1 MVRRRQV
8 LALGGVG
15 IALLYPH
22 ASATACS
29 ISPQNRTPFNDRR
42 SRGSIADFV
51 QLLNEAATLPEEE
64 AIRRRDEMGVVLEDA
79 WVEERVGERDRSHAG
94 RDYLFVREFRM
105 AGGQLDTRPIEIEEI
120 NLIRRLGNR
129 ATYQFTMKRY
139 SFHPADPEGCN
150 GLFTHDAFY
159 GYERLSCLATT
170 YANRLQAVRRFPE
183 WYLEGE

>member
-15 IALLYPH
+15 MALLYPN

-42 SRGSIADFV
+42 SRGAITDFV
-51 QLLNEAATLPEEE
+51 TLLNEAATLPEDE
-64 AIRRRDEMGVVLEDA
+64 AIRRQDAMSVVLEDA
-79 WVEERVGERDRSHAG
+79 WVEERVGDRERSHVG
-94 RDYLFVREFRM
+94 RDYLFVKEFRM
-105 AGGQLDTRPIEIEEI
+105 AGGRLDTRPIEIEEI

-150 GLFTHDAFY
+150 GLFTHEAFY
-159 GYERLSCLATT
+159 GYDRLSCLATT

-183 WYLEGE
+183 WYLDT